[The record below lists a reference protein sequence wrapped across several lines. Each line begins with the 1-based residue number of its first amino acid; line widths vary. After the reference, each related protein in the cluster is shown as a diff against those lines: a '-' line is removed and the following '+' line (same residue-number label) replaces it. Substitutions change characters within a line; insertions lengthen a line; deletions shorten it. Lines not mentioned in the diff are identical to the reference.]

1 MKNTVRAIIRL
12 NVIIF
17 IKIVLKFVSSIEI
30 VLRRLSE
37 NKIFQNAGNNKIEC
51 NNIYKNSI

>member
-1 MKNTVRAIIRL
+1 M